1 MNILIIIITDKFHDD
16 GTLWSSSKPIVRKD
30 KDHAFIDYTYKRKKV
45 SSFCGCMYTVLDFV
59 I

>member
-1 MNILIIIITDKFHDD
+1 MIFIFFICFQNMADDFHDD

-45 SSFCGCMYTVLDFV
+45 LCE
-59 I
+59 